1 MSGHNEIKLEHNN
14 KSSSR
19 KYANNWKLNSTL
31 FNNQWVIK
39 EIKEEIKNFLEFNE
53 NENTTYQNIL
63 DIAKAV
69 LRGKIIAMNEYIKNT
84 ERSQI
89 NNLMLHLKLL
99 EKQEQAK
106 PKTSRRRLIIKIRA
120 KTNDIETKKS
130 LQKKSV

>member
-53 NENTTYQNIL
+53 N
-63 DIAKAV
+63 
-69 LRGKIIAMNEYIKNT
+69 
-84 ERSQI
+84 
-89 NNLMLHLKLL
+89 
-99 EKQEQAK
+99 
-106 PKTSRRRLIIKIRA
+106 
-120 KTNDIETKKS
+120 
-130 LQKKSV
+130 

>member
-53 NENTTYQNIL
+53 NENTTSEHFGYSKGSSKRK
-63 DIAKAV
+63 DYSH
-69 LRGKIIAMNEYIKNT
+69 E
-84 ERSQI
+84 
-89 NNLMLHLKLL
+89 
-99 EKQEQAK
+99 
-106 PKTSRRRLIIKIRA
+106 
-120 KTNDIETKKS
+120 
-130 LQKKSV
+130 